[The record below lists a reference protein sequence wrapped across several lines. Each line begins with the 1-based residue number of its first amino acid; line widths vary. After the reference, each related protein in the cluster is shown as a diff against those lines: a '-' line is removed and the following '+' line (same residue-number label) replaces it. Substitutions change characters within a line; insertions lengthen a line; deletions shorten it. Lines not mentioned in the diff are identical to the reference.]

1 VTRVPALSIVIPVRN
16 DAARLGRCL
25 ASIAA
30 NGRPAEDV
38 EVIVL
43 DNGSSDGSAGVA
55 RSAGAQVLYRPDV
68 SVAAV
73 RNAGAA
79 EARGVLFAFIDA
91 DHEIDR
97 HWIASA
103 LDVFRDAAVGA
114 AGAPYDSPAD
124 ANWVQRVYDGLRHRA
139 SSMQSDVDWLPSGNL
154 VVTRAAFAAIGGF
167 DTTLATCE
175 DVDFCRRLRAAGYRI
190 VSDRRLRSVHLGDPA
205 SLRAVFAGELWRGR
219 DNLKASLRPP
229 IRYRELPSIVIPVL
243 DLVFLCLFLCVGVL
257 AVISGSAKG
266 LMLAG
271 AALAAFVAL
280 AVVRTFVIVGR
291 LAHAGPLATA
301 QTFMLAIVYDA
312 ARALA
317 IVAHPSHAVRR
328 RG

>member
-1 VTRVPALSIVIPVRN
+1 MPALSIVIPVRN
-16 DAARLGRCL
+16 DAVRLGRCL

-30 NGRPAEDV
+30 NGGPAGDV

-43 DNGSSDGSAGVA
+43 DNGSSDGSDGVA
-55 RSAGAQVLYRPDV
+55 RSAGARVLHRPDG
-68 SVAAV
+68 SVAAI

-79 EARGVLFAFIDA
+79 EARGGLFAFIDA

-97 HWIASA
+97 HWIARA
-103 LDVFRDAAVGA
+103 LEVFQDPAVGA
-114 AGAPYDSPAD
+114 AGAPYDSPPD
-124 ANWVQRVYDGLRHRA
+124 ANWVQRVYDGLRQRA
-139 SSMQSDVDWLPSGNL
+139 SSVQSDVDWLPSGNL

-167 DTTLATCE
+167 DTTLTTCE

-190 VSDRRLRSVHLGDPA
+190 ISDRRLRSVHLGDPA

-229 IRYRELPSIVIPVL
+229 IRFRELPSIVIPVL
-243 DLVFLCLFLCVGVL
+243 DLVFLSLFLGLGLL
-257 AVISGSAKG
+257 AVVTGSAKG
-266 LMLAG
+266 LVLAA
-271 AALAAFVAL
+271 AALAAFIAL
-280 AVVRTFVIVGR
+280 ALVRTFVIVGR
-291 LAHAGPLATA
+291 LSHAGPLAAA
-301 QTFMLAIVYDA
+301 QTFALAIVYDA

-317 IVAHPSHAVRR
+317 IVAHPGHAMRR